1 MRTPRLR
8 TSQLIR
14 LAARELWHE
23 RALALCAACVVA
35 ATLAPLL
42 TLWGLEQGVI
52 GTLINRQN
60 RDPVMRQV
68 LPESTG
74 SHRFDRAWFESVARW
89 PDVAFVMVQ
98 LGMGSSYLVTALD
111 LEEGL
116 AHLADAVGAPRTP
129 LS

>member
-8 TSQLIR
+8 ARQLIR

-23 RALALCAACVVA
+23 RSLALCAACVVA

-74 SHRFDRAWFESVARW
+74 RTSLRCGVVRRRRA
-89 PDVAFVMVQ
+89 
-98 LGMGSSYLVTALD
+98 
-111 LEEGL
+111 L
-116 AHLADAVGAPRTP
+116 A
-129 LS
+129 